1 MIADLMRRKKEY
13 DEKREI
19 RKRRARLIV
28 AVLSA
33 LVIVASVCVTAIVA
47 ASTKAPAPA
56 EQTTDQTETETDAGI
71 GSDPTTDT
79 ARSVN
84 ETENT
89 GVYAETSEDTEKKLE
104 TDKPDISA
112 SVGFSG
118 DKNDLIQL
126 SIKTHGNRSWL
137 TDKVKNDYDLSDYG
151 YNPFTNK
158 SIYYGKQETG
168 DIFELE
174 ITVKNNSKTKESI
187 MIYIEADDAEIISEN
202 IIKTEIP
209 GSSSPDDAICISVPV
224 RYRYTD
230 GRSLANLR
238 YIVFKSEKA
247 IAEAEKF
254 INDGNSVF
262 TNGFDVTVND
272 DLHGWLF
279 YTQISVFRVKDAS
292 FLCYISYDLQY
303 MYEMTAIYFGDVDDN
318 GVPLFITNPDM
329 PDYKEC
335 PWCKVKREA
344 SKSFSLDRCLILNNS
359 KKNFKGGIIQL
370 V

>member
-1 MIADLMRRKKEY
+1 MKTNEQMIADLMRRKKEY
-13 DEKREI
+13 DEKREM

-71 GSDPTTDT
+71 ESDPTTDT

-89 GVYAETSEDTEKKLE
+89 GVYAETSEDTEKKPE

-137 TDKVKNDYDLSDYG
+137 TDKVKNDYDLCDYG

-174 ITVKNNSKTKESI
+174 ITVKNSI
-187 MIYIEADDAEIISEN
+187 
-202 IIKTEIP
+202 
-209 GSSSPDDAICISVPV
+209 
-224 RYRYTD
+224 
-230 GRSLANLR
+230 
-238 YIVFKSEKA
+238 
-247 IAEAEKF
+247 
-254 INDGNSVF
+254 
-262 TNGFDVTVND
+262 
-272 DLHGWLF
+272 
-279 YTQISVFRVKDAS
+279 
-292 FLCYISYDLQY
+292 
-303 MYEMTAIYFGDVDDN
+303 
-318 GVPLFITNPDM
+318 FITCAD
-329 PDYKEC
+329 E
-335 PWCKVKREA
+335 
-344 SKSFSLDRCLILNNS
+344 
-359 KKNFKGGIIQL
+359 
-370 V
+370 